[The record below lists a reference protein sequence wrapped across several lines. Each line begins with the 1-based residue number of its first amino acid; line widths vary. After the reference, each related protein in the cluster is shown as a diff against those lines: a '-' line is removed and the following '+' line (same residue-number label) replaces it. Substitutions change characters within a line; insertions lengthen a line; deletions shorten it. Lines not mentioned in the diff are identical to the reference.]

1 MIGSETLKYINR
13 MQLICNEL
21 GFELKPSKYGTALR
35 NRDVIA
41 LVAKGLDAFP
51 IYSRDA
57 ELYVGT
63 LEEIE
68 QFIAGIKWSRQ
79 YDQLLKVSDDKK
91 RERKEQDYRN
101 SELLRMLKQEVDK
114 PNKTV

>member
-1 MIGSETLKYINR
+1 MIGATTLRYINSVQEQCR
-13 MQLICNEL
+13 AL
-21 GFELKPSKYGTALR
+21 GFELRASKYGSVYR
-35 NRDVIA
+35 DKDVIA
-41 LVAKGLDAFP
+41 LVPLGLDAFP

-68 QFIAGIKWSRQ
+68 QFITGLKWARK
-79 YDQLLKVSDDKK
+79 YDQMLKLSDEKK

-101 SELLRMLKQEVDK
+101 SEMLSLLKNSSNEK
-114 PNKTV
+114 ESHT